1 MTYWNVSFLIAYS
14 QGLQSNHGLTELI
27 GYIIRLIINC
37 FALLCV
43 IPTGLRWR
51 RDSQVLNQLEGLA
64 SRLQLG
70 TPAPSSPDTTHSDE
84 FNRKKSGS
92 RLSKRSRR
100 GSGVENGAYI
110 VHESELPFGYSYG
123 VQHGSHNEFNASI
136 FGLDPS
142 SHIDPYAQQH
152 AQSFNSMLSV
162 SLK

>member
-1 MTYWNVSFLIAYS
+1 M

-37 FALLCV
+37 LALLCV
-43 IPTGLRWR
+43 IPTGLQWR
-51 RDSQVLNQLEGLA
+51 RERQVLNQLEGLA

-70 TPAPSSPDTTHSDE
+70 TPPPSSPDTTHSE
-84 FNRKKSGS
+84 QFNRKKSGS

-100 GSGVENGAYI
+100 GSGVDNGAYI

-123 VQHGSHNEFNASI
+123 VHGSQNEFNASI

-142 SHIDPYAQQH
+142 SHIDPYTQQH
-152 AQSFNSMLSV
+152 AQSLNGMLN
-162 SLK
+162 